1 VRHFGPEGRW
11 DSVPIALIQPAG
23 VVERELRPTRDI
35 GGHGRG
41 WATYS
46 FAALRTVASRLYGR
60 NLI

>member
-1 VRHFGPEGRW
+1 M
-11 DSVPIALIQPAG
+11 IQPAG